1 VQLRLVF
8 GAKEDRNCLL
18 VQPDNERIPMSG
30 IVNLVKQ
37 HESPDERQTKI
48 VDVLV
53 DAFSELM
60 AADPDAFRHKFRKMA
75 AGPFAFYRGSAPLFY
90 ADMEGEE
97 DRWAD
102 ERTSRVWIQGD
113 LHAENF
119 GTYMAGDGVFVFD
132 VNDFDEAYLGH
143 FTWDIKRMVA
153 SVALLGWMKAI
164 SDESIAHLIETYVRA
179 YLEQVHY
186 FVDSDRDHEYSLRL
200 ETTDGDVRK
209 MLLETRLNTRVEL
222 LDETTLV
229 DEGFNRRFRL
239 GPGVRELDD
248 AEREK
253 VQVAYEAYLE
263 TIPEAKRF
271 RSLTYQVKDIV
282 GRQGFGIGSAGLP
295 AYNILVEGPTQ
306 ALENDVVLSMKQGNV
321 AAPSRIVQDER
332 IERYFKHHGHRTA
345 VSQRA
350 LQAHADPWLG
360 YTEMDGVG
368 FVVSELSPYV
378 EDLDWSDFTEPEEM
392 APALNY
398 LGRATAKVHCVADED
413 SDPTIVGFQT
423 EDEIVEAVGG
433 NEEEFVKEM
442 VDFGRGYSE
451 IARDDH
457 RLFVDAFRN
466 GQIPGLSSR

>member
-1 VQLRLVF
+1 MAAEVEQGRK
-8 GAKEDRNCLL
+8 GDSA
-18 VQPDNERIPMSG
+18 
-30 IVNLVKQ
+30 
-37 HESPDERQTKI
+37 DERQTKI

-53 DAFSELM
+53 DAFSGLM
-60 AADPDAFRHKFRKMA
+60 DADPEAFRQKFRKMA
-75 AGPFAFYRGSAPLFY
+75 AGPFAFYRGSACLFY
-90 ADMEGEE
+90 ADMENEE

-153 SVALLGWMKAI
+153 SVALLAWMKAI
-164 SDESIAHLIETYVRA
+164 SDEDIASLIETYVNA
-179 YLEQVHY
+179 YVDQVRY
-186 FVDSDRDHEYSLRL
+186 FVENDRDHEYALRL
-200 ETTDGDVRK
+200 ETTEGEIREI
-209 MLLETRLNTRVEL
+209 LLETRLNTRVDL
-222 LDETTLV
+222 LDGMTLI
-229 DEGFNRRFRL
+229 DENFERRFRRSS
-239 GPGVRELDD
+239 GVRELDD
-248 AEREK
+248 AERDK
-253 VQVAYEAYLE
+253 AQAAYEAYLE
-263 TIPEAKRF
+263 TIPETRRF

-295 AYNILVEGPTQ
+295 AYNVLVEGPTQ

-321 AAPSRIVQDER
+321 ASPSRIVHDEH
-332 IERYFKHHGHRTA
+332 IVDYFKHNGHRTA

-360 YTEMDGVG
+360 YTEIDGVG

-378 EDLDWSDFTEPEEM
+378 EDLDWSDLTEPEQIS
-392 APALNY
+392 PVLDY
-398 LGRATAKVHCVADED
+398 LGRATAKVHCVADKD
-413 SDPTIVGFQT
+413 SDPNIVGFQT
-423 EDEIVEAVGG
+423 EDEIMEVLSGK
-433 NEEEFVKEM
+433 EEEFVQEM
-442 VDFGRGYSE
+442 VEFGTRYAE

-466 GQIPGLSSR
+466 GRIPGL